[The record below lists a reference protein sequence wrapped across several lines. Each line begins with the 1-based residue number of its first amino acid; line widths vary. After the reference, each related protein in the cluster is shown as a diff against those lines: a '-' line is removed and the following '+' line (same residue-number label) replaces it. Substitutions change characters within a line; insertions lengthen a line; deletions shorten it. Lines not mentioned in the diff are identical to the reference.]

1 MKKPANWENVKAT
14 APSMSLPKGAYAIKI
29 MGAKEEI
36 YKDKSGREFS
46 KLAISF
52 DIAEGE
58 YKDFYANQ
66 WRSQTQEDKKWKG
79 VYRIYCPK
87 DDGTPEDARTQS
99 NFKAFIDSVEG
110 SNSGYHWDWNPN
122 TLKDKA
128 VGCIFRLEEYD
139 FNGYNGWSTR
149 PVYCITIE
157 KLKSGEF
164 KLPNDKPL
172 KIEADTQHS
181 AADVIDDGDLPF

>member
-14 APSMSLPKGAYAIKI
+14 APSVVLPKGAYVIKI
-29 MGAKEEI
+29 LDAKEEI
-36 YKDKSGREFS
+36 YQDRSGGSFS

-52 DIAEGE
+52 DIAEGDQ
-58 YKDFYANQ
+58 KDFYASQ
-66 WRSQTQEDKKWKG
+66 YRSQTQEDKRWKG

-99 NFKAFIDSVEG
+99 NFKALMDAIEE
-110 SNSGYHWDWNPN
+110 SNPGYHWDWNE
-122 TLKDKA
+122 TGLKGKI
-128 VGCIFRLEEYD
+128 VGCLFRLEEYD

-149 PVYCITIE
+149 PVYCISAA
-157 KLKSGEF
+157 KVRSGDF

-172 KIEADTQHS
+172 KDRP
-181 AADVIDDGDLPF
+181 AAQPAMPEIDDGDLPF